1 MKKQCAK
8 WEKISAGDKYDK
20 GSIFKMHKEFIQTN
34 SKKKNHIKKWV
45 EELNT
50 DIYHQNTVGFVPEH
64 SSKQI

>member
-1 MKKQCAK
+1 MIRDQYSKCIK
-8 WEKISAGDKYDK
+8 
-20 GSIFKMHKEFIQTN
+20 N
-34 SKKKNHIKKWV
+34 SYKPTAKKKNHIKKWA

>member
-34 SKKKNHIKKWV
+34 SKKKKS
-45 EELNT
+45 
-50 DIYHQNTVGFVPEH
+50 Y
-64 SSKQI
+64 